1 MDPGALATS
10 AIAFLVPYLAKA
22 GKAVMGRIGNDVS
35 EAVSN
40 RVDAL
45 YQAIK
50 RRLGADDYGTQSLQR
65 LEEKPDL
72 EERQA
77 ALKGVLKEQL
87 SADTEFRTAVERLV
101 AEAQRAAGRTGT
113 TIVVSGSGAAAT
125 QGGVAAGQGSQAA
138 GGNIVNYGRSPRE
151 QD

>member
-1 MDPGALATS
+1 MDPGVLATS

-22 GKAVMGRIGNDVS
+22 GKAVMDRIGNDVA
-35 EAVSN
+35 EAASS

-50 RRLGADDYGTQSLQR
+50 RRLGGDDYGSQSLKR

-77 ALKGVLKEQL
+77 ALKGVLKEQF
-87 SADTEFRTAVERLV
+87 SADTEFRTTMERLV
-101 AEAQRAAGRTGT
+101 AEAQRAAGTTGP

-138 GGNIVNYGRSPRE
+138 GGNIVNYGRGPRE